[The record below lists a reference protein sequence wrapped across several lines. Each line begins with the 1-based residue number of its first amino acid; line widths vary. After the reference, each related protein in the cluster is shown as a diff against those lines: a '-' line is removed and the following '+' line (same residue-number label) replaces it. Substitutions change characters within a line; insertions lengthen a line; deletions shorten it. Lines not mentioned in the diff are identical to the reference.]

1 MKHHHCAE
9 KPEKP
14 VKTKQQRKRNPKKDT
29 TNATTESDANG
40 EKTEAVSAS
49 ADKKS
54 DANKMHPC
62 HLCTVG
68 HFFTKFRKTKFEFLY
83 FLISRS
89 AHRTPNFMN
98 PEFQFP
104 QFKVLQSVFFSF

>member
-9 KPEKP
+9 KLEKP

-29 TNATTESDANG
+29 TKDATIESDANG

-68 HFFTKFRKTKFEFLY
+68 HFLRNFGIPNSN
-83 FLISRS
+83 LI
-89 AHRTPNFMN
+89 NF
-98 PEFQFP
+98 
-104 QFKVLQSVFFSF
+104 

>member
-29 TNATTESDANG
+29 TNATTIESDANG

-68 HFFTKFRKTKFEFLY
+68 HFFYEISENQIWISLIFDFLD
-83 FLISRS
+83 
-89 AHRTPNFMN
+89 
-98 PEFQFP
+98 
-104 QFKVLQSVFFSF
+104 

>member
-68 HFFTKFRKTKFEFLY
+68 HFFYE
-83 FLISRS
+83 ISENQIRIS
-89 AHRTPNFMN
+89 LLSNISFSSSNA
-98 PEFQFP
+98 QFYESRISISP
-104 QFKVLQSVFFSF
+104 I

>member
-68 HFFTKFRKTKFEFLY
+68 HFLRNFGKPK
-83 FLISRS
+83 
-89 AHRTPNFMN
+89 PNSN
-98 PEFQFP
+98 
-104 QFKVLQSVFFSF
+104 FFNF

>member
-29 TNATTESDANG
+29 TNATIESDANG

-68 HFFTKFRKTKFEFLY
+68 HFFLRNFGK
-83 FLISRS
+83 
-89 AHRTPNFMN
+89 PNSN
-98 PEFQFP
+98 
-104 QFKVLQSVFFSF
+104 FFTF

>member
-9 KPEKP
+9 KPEKS
-14 VKTKQQRKRNPKKDT
+14 VKTKQQRKRNSKKDT

-68 HFFTKFRKTKFEFLY
+68 HFLENFGKPNSNFFNFKF
-83 FLISRS
+83 
-89 AHRTPNFMN
+89 
-98 PEFQFP
+98 
-104 QFKVLQSVFFSF
+104 FKLKDTLS

>member
-14 VKTKQQRKRNPKKDT
+14 VKPKQPRKRNPKKDT
-29 TNATTESDANG
+29 TNATIESDANG

-83 FLISRS
+83 FCNIVNQKTLCLDRYLLS
-89 AHRTPNFMN
+89 
-98 PEFQFP
+98 
-104 QFKVLQSVFFSF
+104 FKP